1 MSVLYVSTHK
11 RISVFILIEL
21 VPHRQRDPSRIIS
34 LSRTVPLND
43 LVGHAERDHPDEC
56 QRLADM
62 SFEEVNKLL
71 RLITKN
77 TDEDTNNPDESGA
90 SNGSDEAGRSPPV
103 KKSRM
108 SLDKRLALNGSSN
121 VIDIDV
127 RSLRSAF
134 LPHHVFQNKVSRLVV
149 RYSTDPDF

>member
-1 MSVLYVSTHK
+1 M
-11 RISVFILIEL
+11 
-21 VPHRQRDPSRIIS
+21 
-34 LSRTVPLND
+34 PLND